1 LIAKA
6 PKSLTICRHSLIKLS
21 EIEIV
26 FIMNNISK
34 GKIKVIGLVTWIG
47 SGNYGTTLQSFA
59 LHEKLRLL
67 GYDVFIIGTFKP
79 SETIK
84 RVSKYLLGKIGI
96 RKYNEEKYC
105 RYLLPYGNKLY
116 KFQNEN
122 YNRERPLLNS
132 EFKKIVNRTDVFV
145 TGSDQIWNVTYDF
158 NPFMFLDFAGN
169 KKRVAYA
176 SSIGISYIPDKY
188 RDQIK
193 ILLTRFAHIGV
204 REQTAV
210 KVLSD
215 IVGRND
221 IVQVLD
227 PTFLL
232 THEEWIAMSKSA
244 VYEMLIPEKFILCY
258 LIGKNDWYQ
267 DQLKNV
273 VKKSGIEN
281 IIIIP
286 SAENTDFMIEGA
298 SVYKFAGPKE
308 FVNLVQRSTLVC
320 TDSFHATAIS
330 INLSKKFVEFLRF
343 KDTDGAS
350 QNSRIYDLLNHFHL
364 KDRLYDGKDVAWIKD
379 IDYTGIQNILE
390 KDRKR
395 SIEYLVNSIE
405 Q

>member
-1 LIAKA
+1 MIAKA

-193 ILLTRFAHIGV
+193 ILLTKLGIK
-204 REQTAV
+204 V
-210 KVLSD
+210 KV
-215 IVGRND
+215 
-221 IVQVLD
+221 
-227 PTFLL
+227 
-232 THEEWIAMSKSA
+232 
-244 VYEMLIPEKFILCY
+244 
-258 LIGKNDWYQ
+258 
-267 DQLKNV
+267 
-273 VKKSGIEN
+273 
-281 IIIIP
+281 
-286 SAENTDFMIEGA
+286 
-298 SVYKFAGPKE
+298 
-308 FVNLVQRSTLVC
+308 
-320 TDSFHATAIS
+320 
-330 INLSKKFVEFLRF
+330 
-343 KDTDGAS
+343 
-350 QNSRIYDLLNHFHL
+350 
-364 KDRLYDGKDVAWIKD
+364 
-379 IDYTGIQNILE
+379 
-390 KDRKR
+390 
-395 SIEYLVNSIE
+395 
-405 Q
+405 